1 MKPQG
6 IIVPMVTPL
15 DETGT
20 TIQLNQVEKLVQFL
34 IQKKINALFVTGT
47 TSEGPLISFEEKKE
61 IFQVVH
67 KINEGQLLLI
77 AQVGSLTT
85 QETIKT
91 AEAALDNGF
100 EYIAVLPPYYFKYN
114 DEALY
119 QYYHTVAN
127 AISPKP
133 IFLYNIPSTTN
144 HFLNIQL
151 VQKIKNNIS
160 NIKGIKDSS
169 GNMSHLSQLIAM
181 QDENFSVYVGSDILS
196 FPCFLLGAKGMVS
209 GPAGVIPEIYVS
221 YYQAI
226 QAGNLEKAGSL
237 YRKIAYISQMF
248 KDGSDLSLFKIAL
261 QMRGLMV
268 GGVRPPLIECS
279 KNDKDRFVK
288 EFKTFIETNNIPKY

>member
-47 TSEGPLISFEEKKE
+47 TGEGPLISFEEKKE

-196 FPCFLLGAKGMVS
+196 FPCF
-209 GPAGVIPEIYVS
+209 
-221 YYQAI
+221 
-226 QAGNLEKAGSL
+226 
-237 YRKIAYISQMF
+237 
-248 KDGSDLSLFKIAL
+248 
-261 QMRGLMV
+261 
-268 GGVRPPLIECS
+268 
-279 KNDKDRFVK
+279 
-288 EFKTFIETNNIPKY
+288 

>member
-20 TIQLNQVEKLVQFL
+20 TVQLNQVENLVRFL
-34 IQKKINALFVTGT
+34 IQKKVNALFVTGT
-47 TSEGPLISFEEKKE
+47 TGEGPLISYEEKKE
-61 IFQVVH
+61 IFRAVHQV
-67 KINEGQLLLI
+67 NEGQLSLI

-100 EYIAVLPPYYFKYN
+100 EYIAVLPPFYFKYN
-114 DEALY
+114 DDALY
-119 QYYHTVAN
+119 QYYQTVAK
-127 AISPKP
+127 AISPNP

-144 HFLNIQL
+144 HFLSIQL
-151 VQKIKNNIS
+151 VQKIKDTLS
-160 NIKGIKDSS
+160 NVKGIKDSS
-169 GNMSHLSQLIAM
+169 GIMSHLSQLIAM
-181 QDENFSVYVGSDILS
+181 QDDNFSVYIGSDILS
-196 FPCFLLGAKGMVS
+196 FSCFLLGAKGMVS

-221 YYQAI
+221 FYQAI
-226 QAGNLEKAGSL
+226 QAGNLEAAGSL
-237 YRKIAYISQMF
+237 YRKIAQISRMF

-268 GGVRPPLIECS
+268 GGVRPPLVECS
-279 KNDKDRFVK
+279 QNDKDRFIK
-288 EFKTFIETNNIPKY
+288 EFKAFVEINNI